1 MKNIQARLQRLETR
15 TAPRGDVVTWDFAA
29 DGAFVALSDEG
40 QAEICAIIDKMRPH
54 LPQNVDQAL
63 IGLTDEELDKLE
75 AFYLASEYGKR
86 EEDNG
91 R

>member
-15 TAPRGDVVTWDFAA
+15 TAPRSDVVTWDFAS
-29 DGAFVALSDEG
+29 DKAFFSLNEEG
-40 QAEICAIIDKMRPH
+40 QAEICAIIEKMRPH
-54 LPQNVDQAL
+54 LPDNVEQAL
-63 IGLTDEELDKLE
+63 MVLSDEELDKLE
-75 AFYLASEYGKR
+75 EFYLASDYGKR

>member
-15 TAPRGDVVTWDFAA
+15 AAPRSDVVTWDFAS
-29 DGAFVALSDEG
+29 DKAFLSLNEEG
-40 QAEICAIIDKMRPH
+40 QAEICAIIEKMRPH
-54 LPQNVDQAL
+54 LPDNVEQAL
-63 IGLTDEELDKLE
+63 MGLSDEELDKLE
-75 AFYLASEYGKR
+75 EFYLASDYGKR